1 MYNVGLSINLIK
13 GLINH
18 GFVIGNII
26 IDGKSYESSMTALG
40 YNPNKCSMCGYVQ
53 KPFSGLEVDRHH
65 VLNRSWK
72 PKFNFKI
79 PLCRNCHDFVHFELP
94 NGLTPH
100 RTNSKKMV
108 NYSLQHSR
116 VVIDNLIQLLL
127 DEKKLKNFDTKKLI
141 LPYTGK
147 VDYKL

>member
-1 MYNVGLSINLIK
+1 MYNVGLPINVVK

-18 GFVIGNII
+18 GFVIGNVV
-26 IDGKSYESSMTALG
+26 IDGKGYEAKMVTLG

-53 KPFSGLEVDRHH
+53 RPSDRIKVDRHH

-94 NGLTPH
+94 NALTPH
-100 RTNSKKMV
+100 RANSRKRV
-108 NYSLQHSR
+108 NHTLQHNK
-116 VVIDNLIQLLL
+116 VIIDNLIQLLL
-127 DEKKLKNFDTKKLI
+127 NEKELQNFDTRRLI
-141 LPYTGK
+141 LPYTGMTQP
-147 VDYKL
+147 